1 MTNTLSDGEIQR
13 QREITRLCIKT
24 ALLLLQHGAESTLV
38 VQMATRL
45 GLALGV
51 DSVECVLI
59 TNGVMLTTLYK
70 DNCVTTVRRNQD
82 KGINMHVITEV
93 SHIVITAEHKIFDI
107 YQVRQNLERVK
118 AKKYNRYLVMFMVG
132 LSCACFSHL
141 AGGDWAI
148 FGITFVASSIAM
160 FIRQELVKYH
170 YNHIIVFAI
179 TAFVG
184 SIISGL
190 ALKYQI
196 GNIPEIALASSVLLL
211 VPGFPLINAL
221 ADILKGYI
229 NMGIGRWALAT
240 VLTFGAC
247 IGIVFALNV
256 LQIHGWGGN

>member
-1 MTNTLSDGEIQR
+1 MEKILSEGEIQR

-45 GLALGV
+45 GVALGV
-51 DSVECVLI
+51 DSVECALT
-59 TNGVMLTTLYK
+59 TNAIMLTTLYNE
-70 DNCVTTVRRNQD
+70 NCITTVRRNVD
-82 KGINMHVITEV
+82 RGINMHVVTEV
-93 SHIVITAEHKIFDI
+93 QHIVITAEHKIFDI
-107 YQVRQNLERVK
+107 YQVRRNLERVK
-118 AKKYNRYLVMFMVG
+118 PFKYNRYLVVVMVG

-148 FGITFVASSIAM
+148 FGITFIASSIAM
-160 FIRQELVKYH
+160 FVRQQLAMRH
-170 YNHIIVFAI
+170 YNPFIVFAL
-179 TAFVG
+179 TAFIG
-184 SIISGL
+184 SMISGL
-190 ALKYQI
+190 ALQYQI
-196 GNIPEIALASSVLLL
+196 GNTPEIALASSVLLL

-229 NMGIGRWALAT
+229 NMGIGRWSLAT

-256 LQIHGWGGN
+256 LHISGWGQ